1 MFNLDIG
8 GFLTSTEFLAQI
20 ALIITAVLSAIVEGI
35 LGNFFGGL
43 V

>member
-1 MFNLDIG
+1 MFNLDSG